1 MSANIGF
8 AVFTVI
14 VMCGI
19 IIVFG
24 IIRPLK
30 LKSKFNT
37 LCNQIRVGM
46 TEDEMVLEFGA
57 PSKTVTVSED
67 IKVVSYLYSED
78 RGRVRMPASYQLL
91 IVIEEGIVRN
101 FSM

>member
-1 MSANIGF
+1 MSANFILMLIPF
-8 AVFTVI
+8 I
-14 VMCGI
+14 VMLGI
-19 IIVFG
+19 LIAFVIM
-24 IIRPLK
+24 RLK

-37 LCNQIRVGM
+37 ICNQIRIGM
-46 TEDEMVLEFGA
+46 TEEEMVSEFGA

-67 IKVVSYLYSED
+67 IKVVSYMYSED
-78 RGRVRMPASYQLL
+78 RGRARQLANYQVL